1 MPVTLDVALR
11 SETGPHRSGN
21 QDSVGASVDYA
32 LVADGVGGN
41 VGGDIASWTFT
52 HRVMSTLATRPART
66 FTAENIAELIATANA
81 EIGHRI
87 RREPEL
93 EGMATTVTALFCGED
108 SVRVGHLGD
117 SRAYLVRDG
126 VGYRVTRDDSYVQML
141 VDSGAV
147 DPADARTHPL
157 RNVILRSL
165 SGRSEDTTDLPVMEV
180 PVQSGD
186 RWLVTSDGLT
196 DYVEEER
203 IIGILTATPDR
214 EDAADALLAA
224 ALAADSRDN
233 ISLVVADVALDTGE
247 TQGARP
253 YRFLGAAAGD
263 DLGAVVDLSR

>member
-1 MPVTLDVALR
+1 MPVTLHAALR
-11 SETGPHRSGN
+11 SETGPHRATN
-21 QDSVGASVDYA
+21 QDSVGASTDYA

-41 VGGDIASWTFT
+41 VGGNVASWTFT
-52 HRVMSTLATRPART
+52 HRVMSALANRAAVR
-66 FTAENIAELIATANA
+66 FSAEELTELIATANA

-87 RREPEL
+87 SREPEL
-93 EGMATTVTALFCGED
+93 DGMATTVTALFGGED
-108 SVRVGHLGD
+108 SVRVGHVGD

-126 VGYRVTRDDSYVQML
+126 AGYRVTRDDSYVQLL

-147 DPADARTHPL
+147 DPADARTHPM
-157 RNVILRSL
+157 RNVIMRSL
-165 SGRSEDTTDLPVMEV
+165 SGHAEDTADRPVLEV
-180 PVQSGD
+180 PAQDGD

-196 DYVEEER
+196 DYVEEDR
-203 IIGILTATPDR
+203 IIGILADTPDR

-233 ISLVVADVALDTGE
+233 ISLAVLDVTLDE
-247 TQGARP
+247 RPEDRP

>member
-1 MPVTLDVALR
+1 MPVTLHTALR
-11 SETGPHRSGN
+11 SETGPHRTEN
-21 QDSVGASVDYA
+21 QDSVGCSIDYV

-41 VGGDIASWTFT
+41 VGGNVASWTFT
-52 HRVMSTLATRPART
+52 HRIMSALATRAAHR
-66 FTAENIAELIATANA
+66 FSAEELAELIATANA
-81 EIGHRI
+81 ELGLRI

-93 EGMATTVTALFCGED
+93 EGMATTVTAVFGGDDC
-108 SVRVGHLGD
+108 VRIGHLGD

-126 VGYRVTRDDSYVQML
+126 AGYRVTRDDSYVQML

-157 RNVILRSL
+157 RNVIMRSL
-165 SGRSEDTTDLPVMEV
+165 SGHAEDTADLPVLEL
-180 PVQSGD
+180 PAQDGD

-203 IIGILTATPDR
+203 IIGILTGTPDR
-214 EDAADALLAA
+214 EAAADALLTA

-233 ISLVVADVALDTGE
+233 ISLAVADVQLADVDDAE
-247 TQGARP
+247 RP

-263 DLGAVVDLSR
+263 DLGTVVDLSR

>member
-1 MPVTLDVALR
+1 MPVTLHTALR
-11 SETGPHRSGN
+11 SETGPHRADN
-21 QDSVGASVDYA
+21 QDSVGASLDYA

-41 VGGDIASWTFT
+41 VGGNVASWTFT
-52 HRVMSTLATRPART
+52 HRVMSALAARPAHR
-66 FTAENIAELIATANA
+66 FTADELAELIATANA

-87 RREPEL
+87 RREPAL
-93 EGMATTVTALFCGED
+93 DGMSTTVTALFGGEE

-126 VGYRVTRDDSYVQML
+126 AGYRVTRDDSYVQML

-157 RNVILRSL
+157 RNVIMRSL
-165 SGRSEDTTDLPVMEV
+165 SGHVEDTADLPVLDV
-180 PVQSGD
+180 PAQDGD

-203 IIGILTATPDR
+203 IIGILAGTADR
-214 EDAADALLAA
+214 EAAADSLLAA

-233 ISLVVADVALDTGE
+233 ISLAVADVELTDVD
-247 TQGARP
+247 GAERP